1 MEKFISE
8 LLNGNA
14 SFLMTGTVGMGSF
27 RICVLCL
34 ISVTSVEPDIFGEKE
49 IVILLK
55 FH

>member
-14 SFLMTGTVGMGSF
+14 SLMTGTVRMGSF
-27 RICVLCL
+27 RICVLHL

-49 IVILLK
+49 TTILLK